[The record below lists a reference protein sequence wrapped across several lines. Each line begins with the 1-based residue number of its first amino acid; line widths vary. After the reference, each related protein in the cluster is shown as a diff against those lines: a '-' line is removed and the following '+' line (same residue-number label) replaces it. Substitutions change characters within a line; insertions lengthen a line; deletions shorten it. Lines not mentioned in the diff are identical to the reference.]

1 MAEPR
6 EELDEEPPET
16 NLELQDCS
24 EEQWRLYREEQA
36 ARLMQAA
43 AESQATPSSSV
54 QGGVSTMQA
63 VDTVTTASAA
73 STLMSGTL
81 RTQRSTTTT
90 VQSERDHQDLQK
102 MFNFHKHDQSWKVPI
117 IEFKDRILD
126 IVGGEK
132 INLKTLTS

>member
-6 EELDEEPPET
+6 DELAEEPPET

-24 EEQWRLYREEQA
+24 EEEWRLYREEQA

-73 STLMSGTL
+73 STLKSG
-81 RTQRSTTTT
+81 TQRSTTTT
-90 VQSERDHQDLQK
+90 LQSERDHQDLQK

-117 IEFKDRILD
+117 IEYKDKILD
-126 IVGGEK
+126 IVAGEK
-132 INLKTLTS
+132 ITPLTLTG

>member
-6 EELDEEPPET
+6 DELAEEPPET

-24 EEQWRLYREEQA
+24 EEEWRLYREEQA

-73 STLMSGTL
+73 STLKSG
-81 RTQRSTTTT
+81 TQRSTTTT
-90 VQSERDHQDLQK
+90 LQTERDHQDLQK

-117 IEFKDRILD
+117 IEFKDKILD

-132 INLKTLTS
+132 ISLITRAS

>member
-6 EELDEEPPET
+6 DELAEEPPET

-24 EEQWRLYREEQA
+24 EEEWRLYREQQA
-36 ARLMQAA
+36 ARLMEAA

-73 STLMSGTL
+73 STLKSGTL
-81 RTQRSTTTT
+81 RSNTTT

-102 MFNFHKHDQSWKVPI
+102 MFDFQKHDQSWKVPI

-126 IVGGEK
+126 IVGGKK
-132 INLKTLTS
+132 INLKTLTI

>member
-6 EELDEEPPET
+6 DELAEEPPET

-24 EEQWRLYREEQA
+24 EEEWRLYREEQA

-63 VDTVTTASAA
+63 VDTVTTASMA
-73 STLMSGTL
+73 STLKSG
-81 RTQRSTTTT
+81 TQRSTTTT
-90 VQSERDHQDLQK
+90 LQSERDHQDLQK

-117 IEFKDRILD
+117 IEFKDKILD

-132 INLKTLTS
+132 ISLITRAS

>member
-6 EELDEEPPET
+6 DELAEEPPET

-24 EEQWRLYREEQA
+24 EEEWRLYREEQA

-73 STLMSGTL
+73 STLKSG
-81 RTQRSTTTT
+81 TQRSTTTT
-90 VQSERDHQDLQK
+90 LQSERDHQDLQK

-117 IEFKDRILD
+117 IEFKDKILD

-132 INLKTLTS
+132 ISLITRAS